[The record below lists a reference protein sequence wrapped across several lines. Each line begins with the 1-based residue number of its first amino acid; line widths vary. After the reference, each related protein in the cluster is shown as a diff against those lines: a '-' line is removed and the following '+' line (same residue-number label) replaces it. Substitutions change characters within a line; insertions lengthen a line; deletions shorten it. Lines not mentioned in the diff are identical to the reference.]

1 MLRFCI
7 KLILSRIPK
16 KITKPTRKTGLSR
29 SLLAKRSMAESSS
42 GCAAHVCAADSVS
55 AAGSCSLSRPLSAF
69 PLTWGGITDRCG
81 STRDL
86 VRTACFYL
94 AIIFEKPPP
103 KKNGFHG
110 FFSPAT
116 FFSSFFFEPR
126 STRRSI
132 PPKGNPHFG
141 GVLLL
146 SQRPCYFPFSSSF
159 VQPPSLRLFLGGG
172 KKRKRGFCFFSL
184 FFCSCIL

>member
-16 KITKPTRKTGLSR
+16 KITKPIRKTGLSR

-103 KKNGFHG
+103 KKMVFTAFFLQPLFFPHFFLNHVQQGEAFPPKVILTLG
-110 FFSPAT
+110 AFCFSPKDLAI
-116 FFSSFFFEPR
+116 FLFL
-126 STRRSI
+126 
-132 PPKGNPHFG
+132 
-141 GVLLL
+141 LLL
-146 SQRPCYFPFSSSF
+146 SN
-159 VQPPSLRLFLGGG
+159 LL
-172 KKRKRGFCFFSL
+172 
-184 FFCSCIL
+184 I